1 MIRALLLGCLL
12 LILQAAGAQEAEHP
26 WLMMVST
33 KSTDT
38 RRDAQFNEWYNQID
52 IPDVLQVP
60 GYERARRGLRI
71 DVPQMPRADS
81 ADDNTYVAL
90 YDILS
95 PNIDRTM
102 IDMLMAS
109 RKMEAVGRSTDLLTV
124 TERLYFRQMAAATES
139 ATSEVAAT
147 PRHATTPG
155 HAGRK
160 RFLLLERVDC
170 CRDEATAA
178 QLNDWYAMR
187 HIPDMLGIPGFVRA
201 TRYELYRVL
210 MIEPR
215 SAPRFLT
222 VYEVSADS
230 AEQVANL
237 RDGAMRKLRQ
247 DGRLSD
253 SFVEHGTALYLGI
266 NDVYAH

>member
-1 MIRALLLGCLL
+1 MTRLKFVLAALLASQLL
-12 LILQAAGAQEAEHP
+12 DARDDASEPERP

-38 RRDAQFNEWYNQID
+38 TRDAQFNEWYDKID

-60 GYERARRGLRI
+60 GYKRARRGLRI
-71 DVPQMPRADS
+71 ELPQLPRS
-81 ADDNTYVAL
+81 GVVDDNSYVAL

-95 PNIDRTM
+95 PNIERTM

-109 RKMEAVGRSTDLLTV
+109 RKMEATGRSTDLLKV
-124 TERLYFRQMAAATES
+124 TERLYFRELSSSSQPS
-139 ATSEVAAT
+139 AQRQSGKKTY
-147 PRHATTPG
+147 
-155 HAGRK
+155 
-160 RFLLLERVDC
+160 LLLERVDC
-170 CRDEATAA
+170 CRDAATAA
-178 QLNDWYAMR
+178 QLNDWYTVR

-201 TRYELYRVL
+201 SRYELYRIL

-222 VYEVSADS
+222 VYEISADS
-230 AEQVANL
+230 ATQAAAL
-237 RDGAMRKLRQ
+237 LDGGIRKLRQ

-253 SFVEHGTALYLGI
+253 LFLEQGTALYLEI
-266 NDVYAH
+266 NDVLAH

>member
-1 MIRALLLGCLL
+1 MIRQILLLSLL
-12 LILQAAGAQEAEHP
+12 LSCQAATAQELERP

-33 KSTDT
+33 KSTDI
-38 RRDAQFNEWYNQID
+38 RRDAQFNEWYDRID

-60 GYERARRGLRI
+60 GYKRARRGLRI
-71 DVPQMPRADS
+71 ELPQLPRADG

-90 YDILS
+90 YDIRS

-109 RKMEAVGRSTDLLTV
+109 RKMEVMGRSTDLLKV
-124 TERLYFRQMAAATES
+124 TERLYFRQMAPA
-139 ATSEVAAT
+139 SEPPA
-147 PRHATTPG
+147 PG
-155 HAGRK
+155 RGGKK
-160 RFLLLERVDC
+160 RFLVLERVDC
-170 CRDEATAA
+170 CRDEATVA
-178 QLNDWYAMR
+178 QLNDWYAVR
-187 HIPDMLGIPGFVRA
+187 HVPDMLAIPGFVRA

-210 MIEPR
+210 MVEPR

-237 RDGAMRKLRQ
+237 REGALRKLRQ

-253 SFVEHGTALYLGI
+253 SFVERGSALYLGI

>member
-1 MIRALLLGCLL
+1 MIRPIFLWCLL
-12 LILQAAGAQEAEHP
+12 SIFQVAGAQEAEHP

-38 RRDAQFNEWYNQID
+38 HRDAQFNEWYNQID

-60 GYERARRGLRI
+60 GYKRARRGLRI
-71 DVPQMPRADS
+71 DVPQLPRADL

-102 IDMLMAS
+102 VDMLMAS
-109 RKMEAVGRSTDLLTV
+109 RKMEATGRSTDLLKV
-124 TERLYFRQMAAATES
+124 TERLYFRQMAPASEAA
-139 ATSEVAAT
+139 A
-147 PRHATTPG
+147 PQR
-155 HAGRK
+155 AGK
-160 RFLLLERVDC
+160 KQFLLLERVDC

-178 QLNDWYAMR
+178 QLNDWYSMR
-187 HIPDMLGIPGFVRA
+187 HIPDMLRIPGFVRA

-222 VYEVSADS
+222 VYEVNADS

-237 RDGAMRKLRQ
+237 RESELRKLRQ
-247 DGRLSD
+247 GGRSSD

-266 NDVYAH
+266 KDVYAH

>member
-1 MIRALLLGCLL
+1 MIRQLLLGSLL
-12 LILQAAGAQEAEHP
+12 LICQVVDAQEVERP

-33 KSTDT
+33 KSTDV
-38 RRDAQFNEWYNQID
+38 RRDAQFNAWYDRID
-52 IPDVLQVP
+52 IPDVLQIP
-60 GYERARRGLRI
+60 GYKRARRGQRVEL
-71 DVPQMPRADS
+71 PLLPRVDA

-102 IDMLMAS
+102 IDMLMAT
-109 RKMEAVGRSTDLLTV
+109 RKMEAVGRTTDLLKV
-124 TERLYFRQMAAATES
+124 TERLYFRQLGPSS
-139 ATSEVAAT
+139 APAV
-147 PRHATTPG
+147 PPQPG
-155 HAGRK
+155 GK
-160 RFLLLERVDC
+160 LFLLLERVDC

-178 QLNDWYAMR
+178 QLNDWYTTR
-187 HIPDMLGIPGFVRA
+187 HIPDMLRIPGFVRA

-210 MIEPR
+210 MVEPR

-230 AEQVANL
+230 AEQVAKL
-237 RDGAMRKLRQ
+237 HAGAMGKLRE

-253 SFVEHGTALYLGI
+253 WFVQRGTALYLGI

>member
-1 MIRALLLGCLL
+1 MILRLALLSFLL
-12 LILQAAGAQEAEHP
+12 LAQAAVAQETERP

-33 KSTDT
+33 KSTDVA
-38 RRDAQFNEWYNQID
+38 RDAQFNQWYDQID

-60 GYERARRGLRI
+60 GYKRARRGLRV
-71 DVPQMPRADS
+71 DLTQLPRADS

-90 YDILS
+90 YDIVS

-109 RKMEAVGRSTDLLTV
+109 RKMEATGRTTDLLKV
-124 TERLYFRQMAAATES
+124 TERLYFRQLGPA
-139 ATSEVAAT
+139 SEPPS
-147 PRHATTPG
+147 PRRSG
-155 HAGRK
+155 KK

-170 CRDEATAA
+170 CRDEATVA
-178 QLNDWYAMR
+178 QLNDWYAVR

-215 SAPRFLT
+215 PAPRFLT
-222 VYEVSADS
+222 VYEVNADS
-230 AEQVANL
+230 PEQVATAREAAFRTL
-237 RDGAMRKLRQ
+237 RAN
-247 DGRLSD
+247 GRLSD
-253 SFVEHGTALYLGI
+253 SFVEHGTALYLSI
-266 NDVYAH
+266 NDVLAH

>member
-1 MIRALLLGCLL
+1 MIRALLLGFLL
-12 LILQAAGAQEAEHP
+12 LLFQEADGQEAEYP

-33 KSTDT
+33 KSTDP

-60 GYERARRGLRI
+60 GYKRARRGLRI
-71 DVPQMPRADS
+71 DVPQLPRADP

-109 RKMEAVGRSTDLLTV
+109 RRMEAVGRSTDLLKV
-124 TERLYFRQMAAATES
+124 TERLYFRQMAPA
-139 ATSEVAAT
+139 SETAT
-147 PRHATTPG
+147 PRSAGTPEY
-155 HAGRK
+155 AGKK

-210 MIEPR
+210 MIESR

-222 VYEVSADS
+222 VYEIGADS
-230 AEQVANL
+230 AQQVANL
-237 RDGAMRKLRQ
+237 RDGAMRQLRH

>member
-1 MIRALLLGCLL
+1 MIQLILVGCLL
-12 LILQAAGAQEAEHP
+12 LILPAADAQEVERP

-60 GYERARRGLRI
+60 GYKRARRGLRI
-71 DVPQMPRADS
+71 DLPQLPRADPS
-81 ADDNTYVAL
+81 DDNTYLAL

-109 RKMEAVGRSTDLLTV
+109 RKMEAVGRSTDLLKV
-124 TERLYFRQMAAATES
+124 TERLYFRQLAPA
-139 ATSEVAAT
+139 SEPAT
-147 PRHATTPG
+147 PGVSGTPG
-155 HAGRK
+155 HAGTAGPQGKK

-187 HIPDMLGIPGFVRA
+187 HIPDMLGIAGFVRA

-230 AEQVANL
+230 AEQVADRREVAL
-237 RDGAMRKLRQ
+237 RILRQ
-247 DGRLSD
+247 DRRLID
-253 SFVEHGTALYLGI
+253 SFVERGTALYLGI

>member
-1 MIRALLLGCLL
+1 MTRTTALLLFLL
-12 LILQAAGAQEAEHP
+12 LARATVAEEIERP

-33 KSTDT
+33 QSTDAE
-38 RRDAQFNEWYNQID
+38 RDAQFNQWYDRID

-60 GYERARRGLRI
+60 GYKRARRGLRI
-71 DVPQMPRADS
+71 ELPQLPRADA

-109 RKMEAVGRSTDLLTV
+109 RKMEATGRATDLLKV
-124 TERLYFRQMAAATES
+124 TERLYFRQLGPA
-139 ATSEVAAT
+139 SEPPT
-147 PRHATTPG
+147 PQRSG
-155 HAGRK
+155 KK

-170 CRDEATAA
+170 CRDEATVA
-178 QLNDWYAMR
+178 QLNDWYALR

-222 VYEVSADS
+222 VYEVNADS
-230 AEQVANL
+230 PEQVATL
-237 RDGAMRKLRQ
+237 RETMFHTLRKS
-247 DGRLSD
+247 GRMSD
-253 SFVEHGTALYLGI
+253 LFVEHGTALYLGI
-266 NDVYAH
+266 NDVLAH